1 MKRIGF
7 VVFML
12 LIFCGVVQAQNYTL
26 PLWEDEIPNY
36 RDAGV
41 TEQADTSN
49 MVRISQVQNPDIAV
63 YLPTRANATGQAV
76 IICPG
81 GGYGILAYDW
91 EGTDMAK
98 WLNSNGIAGIVLKY
112 RLPDSATSVVRH
124 RSPLLDAQQ
133 AMRLTRNHAEEWGID
148 PDQVGVM
155 GFSAGGHLASTLGT
169 HNDTGNPDANNPME
183 RISSR
188 PDFMVLVYPV
198 VTFDEEFTHMGS
210 RNNLI
215 GNNPDQALIDLYSN
229 EKQVTSD
236 TPPTFLI
243 HAGDDTVVPVQNS
256 LLFYQALQE
265 HGVPSELHVY
275 PEGGHGFSFAMDNEH
290 LRNWTDA
297 CIKWLETLE

>member
-1 MKRIGF
+1 MKRIGL
-7 VVFML
+7 VVFILM
-12 LIFCGVVQAQNYTL
+12 IFCGVVQAQNYTL
-26 PLWEDEIPNY
+26 SLWEDEIPNY
-36 RDAGV
+36 RDAGE

-49 MVRISQVQNPDIAV
+49 MVRISHVQNPDIAV

-81 GGYGILAYDW
+81 GGYRILAYDW

-98 WLNSNGIAGIVLKY
+98 WLNANGIAGIVLKY
-112 RLPDSATSVVRH
+112 RLPDSATSVVRY

-133 AMRLTRNHAEEWGID
+133 AMRLTRYHAEEWSID
-148 PDQVGVM
+148 PDRVGVM

-169 HNDTGNPDANNPME
+169 HYDTGNPDANNPLE
-183 RISSR
+183 RISTR

-198 VTFDEEFTHMGS
+198 ITFDADYTHMGS
-210 RNNLI
+210 RISLI

-236 TPPTFLI
+236 TPPAFLI
-243 HAGDDTVVPVQNS
+243 HAGDDFLVPVQNS

-275 PEGGHGFSFAMDNEH
+275 PEGGHGFSMAMDNEH
-290 LRNWTDA
+290 LRTWTDA
-297 CIKWLETLE
+297 CIEWLETLE